1 MSGILLVIIILA
13 VVALAG
19 LFLAVTARGS
29 DRGAATGLLSRE
41 AIKRDRARRKAD
53 AAEMAP
59 PPAQGRLLERST
71 ALEQRGGGQVATIEA
86 PSAPV
91 ALRAPMDIE
100 QLGATRRS
108 FLNRSII
115 IMFITGLGSFGGA
128 VLAFLWPSL
137 SGGFGSKVR
146 LGKASDIVTEINT
159 TKTPKYYPEART
171 YISIYPKEGLAKA
184 SSVYSGGVLKGMES
198 GFVAIYQKCVHLG
211 CKVPWCGNS
220 QWFEC
225 ACHGSQ
231 YNRVGERKAGPAPR
245 GLDRFA
251 VDVDGA
257 GNVTVDTSLVV
268 IGPADGTNTTGQ
280 EAEGPHCV
288 GGGSH

>member
-1 MSGILLVIIILA
+1 MSGTLLVVIILA
-13 VVALAG
+13 IVALAG

-41 AIKRDRARRKAD
+41 AMKRDRARRKAE
-53 AAEMAP
+53 AGVSAP
-59 PPAQGRLLERST
+59 PPATGRMLERST
-71 ALEQRGGGQVATIEA
+71 ALEQSGKGQVATIEA

-91 ALRAPMDIE
+91 ALRAPMDLE

-137 SGGFGSKVR
+137 SGGFGSKVK
-146 LGKASDIVTEINT
+146 LGNVNDILAEIDS
-159 TKTPKYYPEART
+159 TKSPKYFPEART
-171 YISIYPKEGLAKA
+171 YISAYPKEGLPKA
-184 SSVYSGGVLKGMES
+184 SSVYTGGVLRGMES
-198 GFVAIYQKCVHLG
+198 GVVAIYQKCVHLG

-231 YNRVGERKAGPAPR
+231 YNRVGERKGGPAPR
-245 GLDRFA
+245 GLDRFG
-251 VDVDGA
+251 VDVDAG
-257 GNVTVDTSLVV
+257 GNVVVDTSLVV

-288 GGGSH
+288 GGGH